1 MGALRGGLFKNTK
14 EAAYRGGFFWGCGY
28 NAKQEN
34 TLKVVFKRDFQ
45 FVL

>member
-1 MGALRGGLFKNTK
+1 MWVA
-14 EAAYRGGFFWGCGY
+14 FFWGRVDY